1 MRTCAELECG
11 VLPKFAKNYKI
22 LKMKS
27 GRVVGVTGVGGIL
40 GGLLRPFLE
49 AKGHTVVGVDRA
61 VPKSQGAPGIPP
73 SVFEA
78 PPSTVDRVCDLAV
91 ASSCDSI
98 FDGCTDVV
106 HLAAQGDAS
115 APMEGDVF
123 PNNVQGTINAIEA
136 AKRAG
141 SVRRFV
147 FASTNHVMH
156 GLTMGEEGPGSM
168 SLDRLAKAGGPG
180 ALGVAHPFAPD
191 SAYAVSKIFGE
202 MLGKYHATVERD
214 FEFVALRIGWCAF
227 DDPGALEGTIYDEY
241 LRAMWLSKRDAV
253 GFINAAMEVD
263 LDGEQFRV
271 GYATSNN
278 ATCPFD
284 VNESAALLGYTP
296 VDGMP

>member
-1 MRTCAELECG
+1 MSS
-11 VLPKFAKNYKI
+11 
-22 LKMKS
+22 S
-27 GRVVGVTGVGGIL
+27 GGRLGHRLGRRVVGVTGVGGIL

-49 AKGHTVVGVDRA
+49 AQGHTVVGVDRA

-73 SVFEA
+73 AAFEA
-78 PPSTVDRVCDLAV
+78 HPSTIDRVCDLAD
-91 ASSCDSI
+91 ARSCAGV
-98 FDGCTDVV
+98 FEGCTDVV

-115 APMEGDVF
+115 APMEGDVL

-156 GLTMGEEGPGSM
+156 GLTMGAEGPGSM
-168 SLDRLAKAGGPG
+168 SLARLAEAGGPG

-202 MLGKYHATVERD
+202 MLGKYHATVARD
-214 FEFVALRIGWCAF
+214 FEFVALRIGWCAY
-227 DDPGALEGTIYDEY
+227 DDPGALEGTVHDEY

-253 GFINAAMEVD
+253 GFINGAMEVD
-263 LDGEQFRV
+263 LGGEQFRA
-271 GYATSNN
+271 GYAVSNN

-284 VNESAALLGYTP
+284 VEESAALLGYTP
-296 VDGMP
+296 VDGGGGV